1 MIKYAANAT
10 ITKARAM
17 YGNRLK
23 DADYKELASKKNVSE
38 AAEYLKRNTHFS
50 EAFSTLNTASIHRGH
65 IESVIRRNAFD
76 EYIELCSFQQLGNSK
91 FYNYLIV
98 LSEIREILSVILH
111 MNAESS
117 EDYISTMPA
126 YLISKASID
135 LFELAHSR
143 NFKELMQ
150 AIKHT
155 PYYYALEGIECDDSG
170 KVDYLNCELVLRT
183 YYFQWLTDVV
193 KKDFKGSPRTVL
205 INQIQMQVDFI
216 NIINAY
222 RMKKYYG
229 LSSDEI
235 EKHSLPFY
243 GKLNLKK
250 HKEIF
255 NLKTAEEFISAFS
268 KTFYGRKMST
278 ESYENF
284 ELEINMQRSVAA
296 KRSLMFSTNPAVS
309 IFSFVYL
316 MDVEVNNIITII
328 EGIRYEKKREYIL
341 NRIVTI

>member
-23 DADYKELASKKNVSE
+23 DSDYKELAGKKNVAE

-65 IESVIRRNAFD
+65 LESVISRNAFD
-76 EYIELCSFQQLGNSK
+76 KYIELCSFQQLGNSK
-91 FYNYLIV
+91 FYNYLVV

-126 YLISKASID
+126 YLISKASFD
-135 LFELAHSR
+135 LFELAHAR
-143 NFKELMQ
+143 KFKDLLQ
-150 AIKHT
+150 TIRHT
-155 PYYYALEGIECDDSG
+155 PYYDALIAIEPDSTG
-170 KVDYLNCELVLRT
+170 KVDYLKCELMLRT
-183 YYFQWLTDVV
+183 YYFRWITDVV
-193 KKDFKGSPRTVL
+193 RKDFRGSPRNAL
-205 INQIQMQVDFI
+205 INQIEMQVDFI
-216 NIINAY
+216 NLINAY

-229 LSSDEI
+229 FSSDQI
-235 EKHSLPFY
+235 EKHCIPIY

-250 HKEIF
+250 SKEIF
-255 NLKTAEEFISAFS
+255 NLKTADEFVSAFS
-268 KTFYGRKMST
+268 KTFYGRKMSV
-278 ESYENF
+278 ESYQNF
-284 ELEINMQRSVAA
+284 ELEINKQRSAAA

-309 IFSFVYL
+309 IFSFIYL

-328 EGIRYEKKREYIL
+328 EGIRYEKKQEYIL
-341 NRIVTI
+341 SRIVTI

>member
-23 DADYKELASKKNVSE
+23 DTDYKELTGKKSVAE
-38 AAEYLKRNTHFS
+38 AAEYLKKNTHFS

-65 IESVIRRNAFD
+65 LESVISKNAFD
-76 EYIELCSFQQLGNSK
+76 KYIELCSFQQLGNSK

-98 LSEIREILSVILH
+98 LSEIKEILSVILH

-143 NFKELMQ
+143 GMKDLLQ
-150 AIKHT
+150 AIRHT
-155 PYYYALEGIECDDSG
+155 PYYNALSQIQPDSTG
-170 KVDYLNCELVLRT
+170 KVDYLKCELLLRT

-193 KKDFKGSPRTVL
+193 KKDFRGQSRNVL
-205 INQIQMQVDFI
+205 INQIEMQVDFI
-216 NIINAY
+216 NLINAY

-229 LSSDEI
+229 FSSDEI

-250 HKEIF
+250 SREMF
-255 NLKTAEEFISAFS
+255 NLKTDEEFISAFS
-268 KTFYGRKMST
+268 KTFYGRKMSV
-278 ESYENF
+278 ENYGNF
-284 ELEINMQRSVAA
+284 EFEINKQRSAAA
-296 KRSLMFSTNPAVS
+296 KRSLMFSNNPAVS

-316 MDVEVNNIITII
+316 MDVEVSNIITII
-328 EGIRYEKKREYIL
+328 EGIRYGKKQDYIL
-341 NRIVTI
+341 SRIVTT